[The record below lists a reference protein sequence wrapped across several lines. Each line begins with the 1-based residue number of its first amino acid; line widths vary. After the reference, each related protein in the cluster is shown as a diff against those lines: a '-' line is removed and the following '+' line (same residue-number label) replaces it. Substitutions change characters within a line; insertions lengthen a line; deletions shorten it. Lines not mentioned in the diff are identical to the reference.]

1 MKGTPAPLHRSTK
14 AGSSGLVTLRGVFPH
29 CGRVS
34 ETPSVPGQDL
44 EVNNQVPPTLSRSR
58 RQRGF
63 SLWEGPA
70 GIAVQARHGTALS
83 RQKYRRCC
91 TRALLYTSK
100 RSPSKNGWSFPHT
113 SSQRQ
118 GHLHSKKTGAE
129 DHESADNVRPE
140 FLLCPHSARCGVST
154 GSNELWRSTVLA
166 PRLQLLNPA
175 IGKPGH
181 RVQSRTALS
190 GPACATTR
198 TNARR
203 PTQHGA
209 ELLELAI
216 LHHGERKVSRSN
228 ELTNLQLESL
238 QLFCIHGP

>member
-1 MKGTPAPLHRSTK
+1 MGGSLKPLVSPAKTWRSTTRYPPRSVEVDVN
-14 AGSSGLVTLRGVFPH
+14 AGFLSGGTRWH
-29 CGRVS
+29 SCTS
-34 ETPSVPGQDL
+34 T
-44 EVNNQVPPTLSRSR
+44 
-58 RQRGF
+58 
-63 SLWEGPA
+63 
-70 GIAVQARHGTALS
+70 ARHGTVTAK
-83 RQKYRRCC
+83 KYRRCC

-129 DHESADNVRPE
+129 DHESADNLRPA
-140 FLLCPHSARCGVST
+140 FLLCPHSARCGVSS

-166 PRLQLLNPA
+166 PRLRLLNPA